1 MKTTTPT
8 MYKEELLEI
17 YSNKENFGELKNKT
31 HQVSHRNPFCNDEII
46 IDLEIKNNKIVNAK
60 FRGISCFISTI
71 SAAVLTE
78 KIKGMTIEQ
87 VKALSKKDLDNL
99 LGINITPGR
108 IPCELM
114 PLEALKKLN
123 NDGDKNARH

>member
-1 MKTTTPT
+1 MTST

-31 HQVSHRNPFCNDEII
+31 HQVSHTNPLCNDEII
-46 IDLEIKNNKIVNAK
+46 IDLEIKKGVVHDAK
-60 FRGISCFISTI
+60 FHGISCFVSTI

-78 KIKGMTIEQ
+78 KIKGMTVEEVNTI
-87 VKALSKKDLDNL
+87 SKKDLDQL

-114 PLEALKKLN
+114 PLEALRKLQ
-123 NDGDKNARH
+123 GDKNASN